1 VHYRF
6 RFFKR
11 PVLENEL
18 HQRRNA
24 PWKIDQRSTA
34 LCGIACIFYLLAS
47 ENPDQYQRSVG
58 QLHRYGSAIINCYEI
73 RPPDTLY
80 EMNPE
85 TDKDYP
91 KGMPNADWISL
102 ASVRSM
108 ESRWG
113 YRGRTKEIFSAINWP
128 PMLMRLSRTLLGFKR
143 VRFRLS
149 WPLKTYLNDLF
160 FPNDKL
166 NILIRIEKTYNAG
179 RRILIM
185 IDLDMLYDRA
195 NYSVRSLVRYH
206 WIVYDGLHRMED
218 IAGSPTEDPGRAE
231 TIYFNSYS
239 WGMPATLSRTSKGI
253 SRNAF
258 IRNFYGY
265 IEMAP

>member
-1 VHYRF
+1 IRHCGSSIELLARSDGGTICQRSVWVHYRF

-85 TDKDYP
+85 TD
-91 KGMPNADWISL
+91 
-102 ASVRSM
+102 
-108 ESRWG
+108 
-113 YRGRTKEIFSAINWP
+113 
-128 PMLMRLSRTLLGFKR
+128 
-143 VRFRLS
+143 
-149 WPLKTYLNDLF
+149 
-160 FPNDKL
+160 
-166 NILIRIEKTYNAG
+166 
-179 RRILIM
+179 
-185 IDLDMLYDRA
+185 
-195 NYSVRSLVRYH
+195 
-206 WIVYDGLHRMED
+206 
-218 IAGSPTEDPGRAE
+218 
-231 TIYFNSYS
+231 
-239 WGMPATLSRTSKGI
+239 
-253 SRNAF
+253 
-258 IRNFYGY
+258 
-265 IEMAP
+265 